1 MASHQRWLFENNF
14 PVRRAIY
21 KALICGTFSSLA
33 SDPSQVL
40 RLVLLVYLI
49 PDFPL
54 LSNIIFNNEVWK
66 MRRNLLDL
74 HCFLFRSL
82 LIFPELSEMS
92 LNLYTLRLL
101 EQGMFPSRLS
111 SSNLIS
117 AYQLP
122 KY

>member
-14 PVRRAIY
+14 PVRKAIY

-49 PDFPL
+49 PL

-82 LIFPELSEMS
+82 LIFP
-92 LNLYTLRLL
+92 
-101 EQGMFPSRLS
+101 LS
-111 SSNLIS
+111 S
-117 AYQLP
+117 QRCR
-122 KY
+122 